1 MKREISKRI
10 ELSKGEA
17 KVLQMKAKQ
26 CGLNETDLIRE
37 LIMGLQPTEAPPR
50 QFYEKMEIM
59 SQLGEAI
66 QQFLM
71 TWTGVATPEMVQ
83 ILQGMCG
90 QLNEVCVG
98 IKNSVTKA
106 RFYSPDVY
114 DIWEYEVQEAAKEGN
129 IPPTLDEV
137 RERYTRRAIMNPA
150 TDFDLGWNALGVKPP
165 FLGEGEANLGDSP
178 VVSLG
183 EATAAYP
190 DDSPVVTLDNSPV
203 KYPAP
208 YPGDSPTVCPRPCPP
223 PYPNVSTFTE
233 QDVAVDGGYERA
245 SDSGQWRMSDE
256 EGSPGVL
263 ETQAGYTQEGS
274 DSISIEDYA
283 ATNIFSPPRKEGDY

>member
-83 ILQGMCG
+83 ILQGMSG

-98 IKNSVTKA
+98 IKNSVTQA

-114 DIWEYEVQEAAKEGN
+114 EIWEYEVHKAAKEGN
-129 IPPTLDEV
+129 TPPTLDEV

-165 FLGEGEANLGDSP
+165 FLGEGEANPGDSPVVSPGEATAAYLGDSP
-178 VVSLG
+178 VVTPG
-183 EATAAYP
+183 
-190 DDSPVVTLDNSPV
+190 NSPV

-208 YPGDSPTVCPRPCPP
+208 YPNVPT
-223 PYPNVSTFTE
+223 FLG
-233 QDVAVDGGYERA
+233 QDVAAGGGYERA
-245 SDSGQWRMSDE
+245 SDSDQWRMAD
-256 EGSPGVL
+256 GADSPVVP
-263 ETQAGYTQEGS
+263 ETQAGYTQEES

>member
-1 MKREISKRI
+1 MKREITKRI

-71 TWTGVATPEMVQ
+71 TWTGDATPEMVQ
-83 ILQGMCG
+83 ILQGMSG

-98 IKNSVTKA
+98 IKKSVTQA

-114 DIWEYEVQEAAKEGN
+114 EIWEYEVQKAAKEGN

-165 FLGEGEANLGDSP
+165 FLGEGEANPGDSP
-178 VVSLG
+178 VVSPG

-190 DDSPVVTLDNSPV
+190 DDSPVVTPDNSPV

-223 PYPNVSTFTE
+223 PYPNVPTFSG
-233 QDVAVDGGYERA
+233 QDVAAGGGYERA
-245 SDSGQWRMSDE
+245 SDSDQWRMAD
-256 EGSPGVL
+256 GADSPVVP
-263 ETQAGYTQEGS
+263 ETQAGYTQEES

>member
-17 KVLQMKAKQ
+17 KVLHMKAKQ

-50 QFYEKMEIM
+50 QFYENMEII

-66 QQFLM
+66 QQFLK

-83 ILQGMCG
+83 ILQGMSG

-98 IKNSVTKA
+98 IKKSVTQA

-114 DIWEYEVQEAAKEGN
+114 EIWEYEVQKAAKEGN

-137 RERYTRRAIMNPA
+137 RERYTRNAIMNPA
-150 TDFDLGWNALGVKPP
+150 TDFDLGWNALGVQPP
-165 FLGEGEANLGDSP
+165 FLGEGAENPGDSP
-178 VVSLG
+178 VVSPS
-183 EATAAYP
+183 EAPAAYP
-190 DDSPVVTLDNSPV
+190 
-203 KYPAP
+203 
-208 YPGDSPTVCPRPCPP
+208 GD
-223 PYPNVSTFTE
+223 
-233 QDVAVDGGYERA
+233 
-245 SDSGQWRMSDE
+245 
-256 EGSPGVL
+256 
-263 ETQAGYTQEGS
+263 TQAGYTQEES

>member
-71 TWTGVATPEMVQ
+71 TWTGDATPEMVQ
-83 ILQGMCG
+83 ILQGMSG

-98 IKNSVTKA
+98 IKKSVTQA

-114 DIWEYEVQEAAKEGN
+114 EIWEYEVQKAAKEGN

-165 FLGEGEANLGDSP
+165 FLGEGEANPGDSP
-178 VVSLG
+178 VVSPG

-190 DDSPVVTLDNSPV
+190 DDSPVVTPDNSPV

-223 PYPNVSTFTE
+223 PYPNVPTFSG
-233 QDVAVDGGYERA
+233 QDVAAGGGYERA
-245 SDSGQWRMSDE
+245 SDSDQWRMAD
-256 EGSPGVL
+256 GADSPVVP
-263 ETQAGYTQEGS
+263 ETQAGYTQEES

>member
-26 CGLNETDLIRE
+26 CGLNETALIRE

-90 QLNEVCVG
+90 QLSEACVE

-114 DIWEYEVQEAAKEGN
+114 EIWEYEVHKAAKEGN
-129 IPPTLDEV
+129 TPPTVDEV

-150 TDFDLGWNALGVKPP
+150 TDFDLGWNALGVQPP

-190 DDSPVVTLDNSPV
+190 DDSPVVTPDNSPV

-223 PYPNVSTFTE
+223 PYPNVPTFSG
-233 QDVAVDGGYERA
+233 QDVAAGGGYERA
-245 SDSGQWRMSDE
+245 SDSDQWRMAD
-256 EGSPGVL
+256 GADSPVVP
-263 ETQAGYTQEGS
+263 ETQADYTQEES

>member
-37 LIMGLQPTEAPPR
+37 LIMGLQPSEAPPR

-83 ILQGMCG
+83 ILQGMSG

-98 IKNSVTKA
+98 IKNSVTQA

-114 DIWEYEVQEAAKEGN
+114 EIWEYEVQKAAKEGI

-137 RERYTRRAIMNPA
+137 RERYTRKAIMNPA
-150 TDFDLGWNALGVKPP
+150 TDFDLGWNALGVQPP
-165 FLGEGEANLGDSP
+165 FLGEGAANPGDSP
-178 VVSLG
+178 VVSPG
-183 EATAAYP
+183 EAPAAYSG
-190 DDSPVVTLDNSPV
+190 DSPIVTPGNSTV
-203 KYPAP
+203 KYSAP
-208 YPGDSPTVCPRPCPP
+208 YPGDSPTVCPRPCPL

-233 QDVAVDGGYERA
+233 QDVAVDGGYERE
-245 SDSGQWRMSDE
+245 SDSGQWRMADE
-256 EGSPGVL
+256 EGSPGVP
-263 ETQAGYTQEGS
+263 ETQTGYTQEGS

>member
-90 QLNEVCVG
+90 QLSEACVE

-114 DIWEYEVQEAAKEGN
+114 EIWEYEVHKAAKEGN
-129 IPPTLDEV
+129 TPPTLDEV

-150 TDFDLGWNALGVKPP
+150 TDFDLGWNALGVQPP
-165 FLGEGEANLGDSP
+165 FLGEGEANPGDSP
-178 VVSLG
+178 VVSPG
-183 EATAAYP
+183 EAPAAYP
-190 DDSPVVTLDNSPV
+190 
-203 KYPAP
+203 
-208 YPGDSPTVCPRPCPP
+208 GD
-223 PYPNVSTFTE
+223 
-233 QDVAVDGGYERA
+233 
-245 SDSGQWRMSDE
+245 
-256 EGSPGVL
+256 
-263 ETQAGYTQEGS
+263 TQEGYTQEESG
-274 DSISIEDYA
+274 SISIEDYA

>member
-83 ILQGMCG
+83 ILQEMCG

-129 IPPTLDEV
+129 IPPTLNEV
-137 RERYTRRAIMNPA
+137 RERYTRKAIMNPA

-190 DDSPVVTLDNSPV
+190 DDSPVVTPDNSPV

-223 PYPNVSTFTE
+223 PYPNVPTFSG
-233 QDVAVDGGYERA
+233 QDVAAGGGYERA
-245 SDSGQWRMSDE
+245 SDSDQWRMAD
-256 EGSPGVL
+256 GADSPVVPK
-263 ETQAGYTQEGS
+263 TQAGYTQEES

-283 ATNIFSPPRKEGDY
+283 ATNIFSPPR

>member
-90 QLNEVCVG
+90 QLSEACVE
-98 IKNSVTKA
+98 IKNSVTKV

-114 DIWEYEVQEAAKEGN
+114 EIWEYEVQKAAKEGN

-137 RERYTRRAIMNPA
+137 RERYTRKAIMNPA
-150 TDFDLGWNALGVKPP
+150 TDFDLGWNALGVQPP
-165 FLGEGEANLGDSP
+165 FLGEGEANPGDSPVVSPGEATAAYLGDSP
-178 VVSLG
+178 VVTPG
-183 EATAAYP
+183 
-190 DDSPVVTLDNSPV
+190 NSPV

-208 YPGDSPTVCPRPCPP
+208 YPSDSPTGYSRPCPP
-223 PYPNVSTFTE
+223 PYPNVPTFSG
-233 QDVAVDGGYERA
+233 QDVAAGGGYERA
-245 SDSGQWRMSDE
+245 SDSDQWRMAD
-256 EGSPGVL
+256 GADSPVVP
-263 ETQAGYTQEGS
+263 ETQAGYTQVES

>member
-90 QLNEVCVG
+90 QLSEACVE

-114 DIWEYEVQEAAKEGN
+114 EIWEYEVHKAAKEGN
-129 IPPTLDEV
+129 TPPTVDEV

-150 TDFDLGWNALGVKPP
+150 TDFDLGWKARGVQPP
-165 FLGEGEANLGDSP
+165 FLGEGAENPGDSP
-178 VVSLG
+178 VVSPS
-183 EATAAYP
+183 EAPAAYP
-190 DDSPVVTLDNSPV
+190 
-203 KYPAP
+203 
-208 YPGDSPTVCPRPCPP
+208 GD
-223 PYPNVSTFTE
+223 
-233 QDVAVDGGYERA
+233 
-245 SDSGQWRMSDE
+245 
-256 EGSPGVL
+256 
-263 ETQAGYTQEGS
+263 TQAGYTQEGS

>member
-1 MKREISKRI
+1 MRREISKRI

-59 SQLGEAI
+59 SQLGETI

-114 DIWEYEVQEAAKEGN
+114 DIWEYEVQEAAKEGK

-165 FLGEGEANLGDSP
+165 FLGEGEANPGDSP

-190 DDSPVVTLDNSPV
+190 DDSPVVTPDNSPV

-223 PYPNVSTFTE
+223 PYPNVPTFSG
-233 QDVAVDGGYERA
+233 QDVAAGGGYERA
-245 SDSGQWRMSDE
+245 SDSDQWRMAD
-256 EGSPGVL
+256 GADSPVVP